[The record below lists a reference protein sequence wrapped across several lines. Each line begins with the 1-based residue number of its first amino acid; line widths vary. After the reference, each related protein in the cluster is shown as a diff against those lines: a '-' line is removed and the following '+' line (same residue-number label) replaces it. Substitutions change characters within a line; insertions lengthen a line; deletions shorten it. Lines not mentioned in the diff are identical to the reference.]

1 MICRKQSHG
10 VHFLIVNSGY
20 DGLMG
25 SSSDRER
32 QPLVDKSGSL
42 AEGSSNK
49 SAHARPWKKC
59 GFNAFSL

>member
-1 MICRKQSHG
+1 M
-10 VHFLIVNSGY
+10 HFLIVNSGY